1 MRSGLGSPSF
11 RGLLRLGFCFLQ
23 RCAGFG
29 GVMLPVGLELHGTK
43 NITLILAVPDAPW
56 NPLLLA
62 HELGRMM

>member
-1 MRSGLGSPSF
+1 MSGGAMRSGLGSPSF

-43 NITLILAVPDAPW
+43 KYNPDPCGSGCPMEPAAPST
-56 NPLLLA
+56 
-62 HELGRMM
+62 